1 MWRKVCVRHRRVV
14 RYREAGWGGERTVS
28 HMNLEAEILRVKRL
42 NGEEGREM
50 GKKRIYREIRP
61 ILMRA
66 WSSANL
72 PQS

>member
-1 MWRKVCVRHRRVV
+1 MKQ
-14 RYREAGWGGERTVS
+14 AGGGERTVS